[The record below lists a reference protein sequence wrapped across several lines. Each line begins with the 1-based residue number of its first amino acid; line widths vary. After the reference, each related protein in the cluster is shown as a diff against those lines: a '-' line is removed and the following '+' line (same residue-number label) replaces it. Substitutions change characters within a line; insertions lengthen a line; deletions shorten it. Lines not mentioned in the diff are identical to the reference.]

1 MSIQS
6 DLQFKKR
13 TGTIQLVGFTDCTP
27 ESIIIDQLKSNK
39 MEKTLATHVLQLVF
53 LGFTGFRFPF
63 AHFPTTTASGYE
75 LYLVLWKAV
84 NMLSVF
90 GFKIQYIST
99 DGAQSNR
106 DLFKL
111 LLPDFSSAN
120 PITCSFKNVYSRGN
134 PKLFFIMDFS
144 HVVKKD

>member
-1 MSIQS
+1 MANEAKLKNIPPEGFEGGIIVEMSIQS

-13 TGTIQLVGFTDCTP
+13 KGTIQLVGFIDCTP

-53 LGFTGFRFPF
+53 LGFTRFRFPF

-75 LYLVLWKAV
+75 LYLVIWKAV

-90 GFKIQYIST
+90 GFKI
-99 DGAQSNR
+99 
-106 DLFKL
+106 
-111 LLPDFSSAN
+111 
-120 PITCSFKNVYSRGN
+120 
-134 PKLFFIMDFS
+134 
-144 HVVKKD
+144 